1 MEFEIPEVS
10 DLPRYTIPAL
20 RDLGLEA
27 AAAYDALREVLT
39 PETASDEDLD
49 DLDDLKS
56 FMVLVDDE
64 LTKRRERQARFNALP
79 TTTKGAADEIDDRDD
94 LEGDDVGGDEV
105 SSDSSA
111 SENDFPAANRGK
123 AKSMTPSGKAKA
135 STSYSTTD
143 TRTPSLAEI
152 ANSSNNSDVIEG
164 IVSTGEDNKPQF
176 KILAAADTG
185 FSTGA
190 ELDGWLDVAKAFVA
204 RSRTHGGGTAQ
215 QSTVA
220 TIKREFSNDFA
231 VSDGDDDVTIMQK
244 MDNVRDERRLPG
256 GSLLAGT
263 GWCAPS
269 ETIYTTCNE
278 ITTDGLLSVPEIGAR
293 RGGIRHNQGIQF
305 DTIFGSGTGFNI
317 LTEAQVIADTTK
329 TCVAIP
335 CPSFIDDR
343 LKVAALCLT
352 GDILQNRGYPEFV
365 STFVQGAIAAQA
377 HNVSRQ
383 IIADMV
389 ADSTAVAM
397 TCAPYATDLS
407 VVSQVMSAVDT
418 AIIDIQYRLRLRR
431 DQTVEIIFPYWLKGQ
446 MRADWI
452 RRNGPMDPDL
462 TDAMIDGLLRTR
474 NARAQWVYNWQ
485 DSFTSTGV
493 SGGPFPGSD
502 TPICALPISVSFLA
516 YPAGTWVVARQD
528 VIRLDTIYD
537 SVNLATNKVTQLFLE
552 DGFKAMRFCPI
563 SRVYTIAICPSG
575 STGLQ
580 RIVSC

>member
-1 MEFEIPEVS
+1 MEFEIPETS
-10 DLPRYTIPAL
+10 SLPRFTVAAL

-27 AAAYDALREVLT
+27 AAAYDALRASLSN
-39 PETASDEDLD
+39 ETVTDEDLD
-49 DLDDLKS
+49 DLEDLKA
-56 FMVLVDDE
+56 FMILVDDE
-64 LTKRRERQARFNALP
+64 MSTRRERQRRFNALA
-79 TTTKGAADEIDDRDD
+79 TE
-94 LEGDDVGGDEV
+94 DDVDQDVADAEIEAE
-105 SSDSSA
+105 A
-111 SENDFPAANRGK
+111 SVKPAAK
-123 AKSMTPSGKAKA
+123 AKSTEMAASA
-135 STSYSTTD
+135 STTTTETKAPALTAGLPSVSDIAGSTTQ
-143 TRTPSLAEI
+143 
-152 ANSSNNSDVIEG
+152 VIEG
-164 IVSTGEDNKPQF
+164 TVTSNAANQPQF

-185 FSTGA
+185 FVAGQQ
-190 ELDGWLDVAKAFVA
+190 LDGWLDVAKAFVA
-204 RSRTHGGGTAQ
+204 RSHTHSGGTAQ

-220 TIKREFSNDFA
+220 TIKREFGNELSI
-231 VSDGDDDVTIMQK
+231 SDGDDDISIQRK
-244 MDNVRDERRLPG
+244 IDFARDETQLPG
-256 GSLLAGT
+256 GSLLAGA

-278 ITTDGLLSVPEIGAR
+278 ITTDGLLNLPEIGAR

-335 CPSFIDDR
+335 CPSFVDDR

-377 HNVSRQ
+377 HNVNRQ
-383 IIADMV
+383 VIADIV
-389 ADSTAVAM
+389 SDSTAV
-397 TCAPYATDLS
+397 TVSCAPFATDLS
-407 VVSQVMSAVDT
+407 VVSQVMSAVEV
-418 AIIDIQYRLRLRR
+418 ASVDIQYRLRLQRS
-431 DQTVEIIFPYWLKGQ
+431 QTIEFIFPYWLKAQ

-462 TDAMIDGLLRTR
+462 TDSMIDGLLRSR
-474 NARAQWVYNWQ
+474 NARAQWVYDWQ

-502 TPICALPISVSFLA
+502 TPICALPTTLSFLA
-516 YPAGTWVVARQD
+516 YPAGTWVLARQD

-537 SVNLATNKVTQLFLE
+537 STNLATNKVTQLFLE
-552 DGFKAMRFCPI
+552 DGFRAMRFCPI
-563 SRVYTIAICPSG
+563 SRVYTITICPSG
-575 STGLQ
+575 STGVQ

>member
-10 DLPRYTIPAL
+10 DLPRFTTSAL

-27 AAAYDALREVLT
+27 AAAYDALREVLS
-39 PETASDEDLD
+39 PENVTNEDLD
-49 DLDDLKS
+49 DLEDLKS
-56 FMVLVDDE
+56 FMILVDE
-64 LTKRRERQARFNALP
+64 EMSERRDRQSRFNALP
-79 TTTKGAADEIDDRDD
+79 AALKAEDDMDDDEAEAEEEAAEANASADAKVKPQSRGAKGTDTTYAA
-94 LEGDDVGGDEV
+94 
-105 SSDSSA
+105 
-111 SENDFPAANRGK
+111 
-123 AKSMTPSGKAKA
+123 
-135 STSYSTTD
+135 D

-152 ANSSNNSDVIEG
+152 ANNSNNSGVIEG
-164 IVSTGEDNKPQF
+164 MVESGQDNKPQF

-190 ELDGWLDVAKAFVA
+190 ELAGWLEVAKAFVN

-220 TIKREFSNDFA
+220 TIRREFGNDFA
-231 VSDGDDDVTIMQK
+231 VSDGDDDVTIAQK
-244 MDNVRDERRLPG
+244 MDFVRDETRLPG

-335 CPSFIDDR
+335 CPSFVDDR
-343 LKVAALCLT
+343 LRVAALCLT

-377 HNVSRQ
+377 HNVNRQ
-383 IIADMV
+383 IIADIV
-389 ADSTAVAM
+389 SDSTAVAM
-397 TCAPYATDLS
+397 TCAPWASDGS
-407 VVSQVMSAVDT
+407 VVSQVMEAVDV
-418 AIIDIQYRLRLRR
+418 AILDIQYRLRLQRN
-431 DQTVEIIFPYWLKGQ
+431 QTVEIVFPYWLKGQ
-446 MRADWI
+446 LRADWI

-462 TDAMIDGLLRTR
+462 TDSMIDSLLRTR
-474 NARAQWVYNWQ
+474 NARAQWVYDWQ

-502 TPICALPISVSFLA
+502 TPICALPTSVSFLA

-552 DGFKAMRFCPI
+552 DGFRAMRFCPI
-563 SRVYTIAICPSG
+563 SRVYTIAICPNG
-575 STGLQ
+575 STGVQ
-580 RIVSC
+580 RAVTC

>member
-1 MEFEIPEVS
+1 MEFEIPEVD
-10 DLPRYTIPAL
+10 DLPRYTVQAL

-49 DLDDLKS
+49 DLEDLKS

-64 LTKRRERQARFNALP
+64 MTKRRERQSRFNALP
-79 TTTKGAADEIDDRDD
+79 NAMKAMDEEDLNEDHVASAEEEAAEGEATSDAKVKPQSKGAKGTD
-94 LEGDDVGGDEV
+94 
-105 SSDSSA
+105 
-111 SENDFPAANRGK
+111 
-123 AKSMTPSGKAKA
+123 
-135 STSYSTTD
+135 TTYA

-152 ANSSNNSDVIEG
+152 ANNSNNSGVIEG
-164 IVSTGEDNKPQF
+164 IVNNGEDNKPQF

-220 TIKREFSNDFA
+220 TIKREFADDFA
-231 VSDGDDDVTIMQK
+231 VSDGDDDVTIMRK
-244 MDNVRDERRLPG
+244 MENVRDETRLPG

-335 CPSFIDDR
+335 CPSFVDDR

-377 HNVSRQ
+377 HNVNRQ
-383 IIADMV
+383 IIADIV
-389 ADSTAVAM
+389 TDSTAVAM
-397 TCAPYATDLS
+397 TCAPWATDGS
-407 VVSQVMSAVDT
+407 VVSQVMSAVDV
-418 AIIDIQYRLRLRR
+418 AILDIQYRLRLQRN
-431 DQTVEIIFPYWLKGQ
+431 QTVEIVFPYWLKGQ
-446 MRADWI
+446 LRADWI

-462 TDAMIDGLLRTR
+462 TDSMIDSLLRTR
-474 NARAQWVYNWQ
+474 NARAQWVYDWQ

-502 TPICALPISVSFLA
+502 TPICALPTSVSFLA

-552 DGFKAMRFCPI
+552 DGFRAMRFCPI
-563 SRVYTIAICPSG
+563 SRVYTIAICSNG
-575 STGLQ
+575 STGVQ
-580 RIVSC
+580 RAVTC

>member
-1 MEFEIPEVS
+1 VEFEIPEVS
-10 DLPRYTIPAL
+10 DLPRFTLQAL

-49 DLDDLKS
+49 DLEDLKS

-64 LTKRRERQARFNALP
+64 MTQRRERQSRFNALP
-79 TTTKGAADEIDDRDD
+79 TALKAEDDMEDEEAEAEEAAAEAGASPDAKVKPQSRGAKGTDTTYA
-94 LEGDDVGGDEV
+94 V
-105 SSDSSA
+105 
-111 SENDFPAANRGK
+111 
-123 AKSMTPSGKAKA
+123 
-135 STSYSTTD
+135 D
-143 TRTPSLAEI
+143 TRTPSLADI
-152 ANSSNNSDVIEG
+152 ANNSNSNVIEG
-164 IVSTGEDNKPQF
+164 IVENGEDNKPQF

-185 FSTGA
+185 FSTGQV
-190 ELDGWLDVAKAFVA
+190 LDGWLDVAKAFVA

-220 TIKREFSNDFA
+220 TIRREFGNDFA
-231 VSDGDDDVTIMQK
+231 VSDGDDDVTIAQK
-244 MDNVRDERRLPG
+244 MDFVRDESRLPG

-335 CPSFIDDR
+335 CPSFVDDR

-377 HNVSRQ
+377 HNVNRQ
-383 IIADMV
+383 IIADIV
-389 ADSTAVAM
+389 TDSTAVDM
-397 TCAPYATDLS
+397 TACQPWVSDGS
-407 VVSQVMSAVDT
+407 VVSQLMSAIDT
-418 AIIDIQYRLRLRR
+418 AILDIQYRLRLQRN
-431 DQTVEIIFPYWLKGQ
+431 QTVEIILPYWVKGQ
-446 MRADWI
+446 LRADWI

-462 TDAMIDGLLRTR
+462 TDAMVDGLLRTR
-474 NARAQWVYNWQ
+474 NARAQWVYDWQ

-502 TPICALPISVSFLA
+502 TPICALPTQVRFLA

-552 DGFKAMRFCPI
+552 DGFRAMRFCPI
-563 SRVYTIAICPSG
+563 SRVYTINICSNG
-575 STGLQ
+575 STGIQ
-580 RIVSC
+580 RAVTC

>member
-1 MEFEIPEVS
+1 M
-10 DLPRYTIPAL
+10 
-20 RDLGLEA
+20 
-27 AAAYDALREVLT
+27 
-39 PETASDEDLD
+39 
-49 DLDDLKS
+49 
-56 FMVLVDDE
+56 
-64 LTKRRERQARFNALP
+64 TKRRERQSRFNALP
-79 TTTKGAADEIDDRDD
+79 GAMKGMKDMEEEDEEDD
-94 LEGDDVGGDEV
+94 EEAEAEMAT
-105 SSDSSA
+105 DSSA
-111 SENDFPAANRGK
+111 SENDKPAANK
-123 AKSMTPSGKAKA
+123 GKAKA
-135 STSYSTTD
+135 KAASYSTD

-152 ANSSNNSDVIEG
+152 ANNSNNGNSVIEG
-164 IVSTGEDNKPQF
+164 IVETGEDNKPQF

-220 TIKREFSNDFA
+220 TIRREFGNDFA
-231 VSDGDDDVTIMQK
+231 VSDGDDDVTISQK
-244 MDNVRDERRLPG
+244 MDFVRDETRLPG
-256 GSLLAGT
+256 GSLLAGA

-335 CPSFIDDR
+335 CPSFVDDR

-365 STFVQGAIAAQA
+365 STFVQGSIAAQA
-377 HNVSRQ
+377 HNVNRQ
-383 IIADMV
+383 IIADIV
-389 ADSTAVAM
+389 SDSTAVAM
-397 TCAPYATDLS
+397 TCAPFATDLS
-407 VVSQVMSAVDT
+407 VISQVMAAVDN
-418 AIIDIQYRLRLRR
+418 AIVDIQYRLRLRR
-431 DQTVEIIFPYWLKGQ
+431 DQTVEIVFPFWLKAQ
-446 MRADWI
+446 MRSDWI
-452 RRNGPMDPDL
+452 RRNGPMDPCL
-462 TDAMIDGLLRTR
+462 TDDMIDCLLRTR
-474 NARAQWVYNWQ
+474 NARAQWVYDWQ

-502 TPICALPISVSFLA
+502 TPICALPVSLQFLA

-552 DGFKAMRFCPI
+552 DGFRAMRFCPI
-563 SRVYTIAICPSG
+563 SRVYTVAICPSG

-580 RIVSC
+580 RVVSC

>member
-1 MEFEIPEVS
+1 MEFEIPEAS
-10 DLPRYTIPAL
+10 SLPRFTVAAL

-27 AAAYDALREVLT
+27 AATYDAIRETLT
-39 PETASDEDLD
+39 PESATDEDLD
-49 DLDDLKS
+49 DLEDLS
-56 FMVLVDDE
+56 AFMVLCDDE
-64 LTKRRERQARFNALP
+64 LSRRRDRAGRFNALP
-79 TTTKGAADEIDDRDD
+79 AALADEDEEDDNA
-94 LEGDDVGGDEV
+94 DEE
-105 SSDSSA
+105 DAEDAEA
-111 SENDFPAANRGK
+111 SMAPPPAAKGK
-123 AKSMTPSGKAKA
+123 KS
-135 STSYSTTD
+135 STSYAAEVSRVPSVSDIAASGNQVLEGEVITD
-143 TRTPSLAEI
+143 
-152 ANSSNNSDVIEG
+152 
-164 IVSTGEDNKPQF
+164 EDNKPQF
-176 KILAAADTG
+176 RILAAADTG
-185 FSTGA
+185 FSAGQ

-220 TIKREFSNDFA
+220 TIRREFGSDFS

-244 MDNVRDERRLPG
+244 IDFARDEKRLPG
-256 GSLLAGT
+256 GSLLAGV

-269 ETIYTTCNE
+269 ETIYTTCNQ

-317 LTEAQVIADTTK
+317 LTEAQVISDTTK

-335 CPSFIDDR
+335 CPAFIDDR

-365 STFVQGAIAAQA
+365 SEFVQGAIAAQA
-377 HNVSRQ
+377 HNVNRQ
-383 IIADMV
+383 IIADIV
-389 ADSTAVAM
+389 TDSTAVDLTA
-397 TCAPYATDLS
+397 CAPWNVDLS
-407 VVSQVMSAVDT
+407 VVSQVMSAVEVAT
-418 AIIDIQYRLRLRR
+418 VDIQYRLRLQR
-431 DQTVEIIFPYWLKGQ
+431 DQTLEVVFPYWLKAQ

-462 TDAMIDGLLRTR
+462 ADSQIEALLRTR
-474 NARAQWVYNWQ
+474 HARAQWIYDWQ

-502 TPICALPISVSFLA
+502 VPICALPTQVKFLI

-537 SVNLATNKVTQLFLE
+537 SVNITTNKVTQLFLE
-552 DGFKAMRFCPI
+552 DGFRAMRFCPV
-563 SRVYTIAICPSG
+563 SRVYTINICSSG
-575 STGLQ
+575 STGVQ
-580 RIVSC
+580 RVVTC

>member
-1 MEFEIPEVS
+1 MEFEIPEAS
-10 DLPRYTIPAL
+10 SLPRFTVAAL

-27 AAAYDALREVLT
+27 AATYDAIRETLT
-39 PETASDEDLD
+39 PESATDEDLD
-49 DLDDLKS
+49 DLEDLS
-56 FMVLVDDE
+56 AFMVLCDDE
-64 LTKRRERQARFNALP
+64 LSKRRDRAGRFNALP
-79 TTTKGAADEIDDRDD
+79 AAMADDEDAEDG
-94 LEGDDVGGDEV
+94 GDDEEAEGE
-105 SSDSSA
+105 A
-111 SENDFPAANRGK
+111 EAPAASP
-123 AKSMTPSGKAKA
+123 AVKSKKP
-135 STSYSTTD
+135 STSYAADVS
-143 TRTPSLAEI
+143 RLPSVSDI
-152 ANSSNNSDVIEG
+152 AASGNQVLEGEVI
-164 IVSTGEDNKPQF
+164 TGEDNKPQF
-176 KILAAADTG
+176 RILAAADTG
-185 FSTGA
+185 FSAGQ

-220 TIKREFSNDFA
+220 TIRREFGSDFS

-244 MDNVRDERRLPG
+244 IDYARDEKRLPG
-256 GSLLAGT
+256 GSLLAGV

-269 ETIYTTCNE
+269 ETIYTTCNQ

-317 LTEAQVIADTTK
+317 LTEAQVISDTTK

-365 STFVQGAIAAQA
+365 SEFVQGAIAAQA
-377 HNVSRQ
+377 HNVNRQ
-383 IIADMV
+383 IV
-389 ADSTAVAM
+389 ADIVTDSVAVDLTA
-397 TCAPYATDLS
+397 CAPWNVDLS
-407 VVSQVMSAVDT
+407 VLSQVMSAVEVAT
-418 AIIDIQYRLRLRR
+418 VDIQYRLRLQR
-431 DQTVEIIFPYWLKGQ
+431 DQTLEVVFPYWLKAQ

-462 TDAMIDGLLRTR
+462 ADSQIESLLRTR
-474 NARAQWVYNWQ
+474 HARPQWIYDWQ

-502 TPICALPISVSFLA
+502 VPICELPTQVKFLI

-537 SVNLATNKVTQLFLE
+537 SVNITTNKVTQLFLE
-552 DGFKAMRFCPI
+552 DGFRAMRFCPV
-563 SRVYTIAICPSG
+563 SRVYTINVCPSG
-575 STGLQ
+575 STGVQ
-580 RIVSC
+580 RIVTC